1 MEKYLKTRSEEL
13 CEEIFAMC
21 DLSSIG
27 KIKKSDFLITV
38 IFTQFYSLSQEII
51 EAVARSKENP
61 VISNLLSSFGRC
73 NSSSLAKFASSV
85 STCGTINDMLIR
97 KETKPEEFVNSI
109 YEQCST
115 TNEELTKTEFVSFL
129 LSQPCIIARIKD
141 SFRICSWLTISLK
154 FVPLSKLSNCMQFS
168 TQSYRA
174 TAKIFFHGSWVFRDL
189 EIRDTF
195 LLFFVDKRVLEQ
207 VMCLEGCLFKKRE
220 ATCNLIYS
228 TQYDERISLRFESP
242 EECDKFSRY
251 VTTTGKLRHFKEF
264 YKLGEIL
271 GRGKFA
277 DVHTCTELANGS
289 SWAVKLIHKRILD
302 QSERELIRKELTI
315 ISCLNHSGV
324 AKFKEMF
331 ESRRHVKVV
340 MECVEGGDLLK
351 KINSGIISEN
361 DIRTIIR
368 QVLETIRY
376 LHGIGVIHR
385 DLKPENVLL
394 TNTPDGY
401 QVKLIDFGLST
412 YFLPNDVIDYC
423 CGTLGYTAPEVFTGE
438 YNSKI
443 DLWSVGVITYAALSG
458 KLPFISYIKE
468 ETIEMTKTLPVK
480 FEGERWEQASAES
493 KSFITCLLQ
502 KDPRLR
508 PDSEEALRH
517 EWLRCN
523 LDV

>member
-1 MEKYLKTRSEEL
+1 MKEL
-13 CEEIFAMC
+13 VS
-21 DLSSIG
+21 DLSH
-27 KIKKSDFLITV
+27 LRN
-38 IFTQFYSLSQEII
+38 
-51 EAVARSKENP
+51 A
-61 VISNLLSSFGRC
+61 
-73 NSSSLAKFASSV
+73 
-85 STCGTINDMLIR
+85 IN
-97 KETKPEEFVNSI
+97 
-109 YEQCST
+109 
-115 TNEELTKTEFVSFL
+115 
-129 LSQPCIIARIKD
+129 
-141 SFRICSWLTISLK
+141 
-154 FVPLSKLSNCMQFS
+154 
-168 TQSYRA
+168 
-174 TAKIFFHGSWVFRDL
+174 FRD
-189 EIRDTF
+189 T
-195 LLFFVDKRVLEQ
+195 
-207 VMCLEGCLFKKRE
+207 
-220 ATCNLIYS
+220 S
-228 TQYDERISLRFESP
+228 
-242 EECDKFSRY
+242 
-251 VTTTGKLRHFKEF
+251 TTTGKLRHFKEF

-315 ISCLNHSGV
+315 ISCLNHPGV

-340 MECVEGGDLLK
+340 MERVEGGDLLK

-438 YNSKI
+438 YNSKA

-458 KLPFISYIKE
+458 K
-468 ETIEMTKTLPVK
+468 
-480 FEGERWEQASAES
+480 AS
-493 KSFITCLLQ
+493 LYQLY
-502 KDPRLR
+502 
-508 PDSEEALRH
+508 
-517 EWLRCN
+517 
-523 LDV
+523 